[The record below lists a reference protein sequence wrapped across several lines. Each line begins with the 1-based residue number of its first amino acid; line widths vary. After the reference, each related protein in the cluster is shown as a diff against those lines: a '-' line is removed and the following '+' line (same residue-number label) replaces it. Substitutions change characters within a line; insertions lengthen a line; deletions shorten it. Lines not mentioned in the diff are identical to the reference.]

1 MWYINHRLAQVLSDH
16 QMWQSCCHF
25 LFCHNLVFSDFLNI
39 TIILDRSYF
48 DTNVSF
54 CILIAANLYKKRYVH
69 IWFPKSKPATLGL
82 LLKSN
87 KVTVFNIRVRFQGK
101 DMNTDYVCTNPM
113 NYMNHEEDFF
123 YEKSSLSIMIM
134 RKMRRWW
141 GKYDLSKIS
150 FSSNYHIIVSIPI

>member
-16 QMWQSCCHF
+16 QMWQSCYHF
-25 LFCHNLVFSDFLNI
+25 PFCHNLVFTFLQFHHHLRSI
-39 TIILDRSYF
+39 IFWYKCIILYP
-48 DTNVSF
+48 
-54 CILIAANLYKKRYVH
+54 NLYKKKYVH

-113 NYMNHEEDFF
+113 NYMNHEEGVF

-134 RKMRRWW
+134 RKMRRWR